1 MADDK
6 VNEVPTERSAW
17 SARSEFPHMHC
28 SWVPLMKATT
38 GSASMVSWILLL
50 RSLMRLLVS

>member
-1 MADDK
+1 M
-6 VNEVPTERSAW
+6 NEVPTERSAW

-38 GSASMVSWILLL
+38 GSASMVSWILSL